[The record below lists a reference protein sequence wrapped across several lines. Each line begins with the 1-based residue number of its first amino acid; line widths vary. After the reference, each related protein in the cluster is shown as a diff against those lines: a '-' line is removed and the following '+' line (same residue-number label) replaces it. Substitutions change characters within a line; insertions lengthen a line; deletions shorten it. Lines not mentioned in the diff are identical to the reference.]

1 MALFRSLLLLL
12 WMLTSSLAMAMA
24 PITIQDIRVE
34 GAQRV
39 EPGTIFS
46 YLPLK
51 VGDTVTPEKADS
63 ALKALYDTGFFSD
76 VKLEADGNVLVI
88 QVQERPSIARLEING
103 AKSFT
108 KDQLKD
114 ALKSIGIAEARIY
127 DKSLL
132 DKAEKELKRQHL
144 GKGKYSTQ
152 VSTTVTPL
160 PRNRV
165 ALVFN
170 IVEGEAAHIREI
182 NIVGAHAFPLK
193 ELQDQLQLNTPNW
206 LSWYTKNDQYSKQ
219 KLAADLE
226 TLRSYYQDRGYL
238 EFTVDS
244 TQVSISPDKQDVYI
258 TINISEGEP
267 YRVSE
272 VKLTGRFV
280 VPESE
285 LQALVTLKPGDI
297 FSREK
302 VTNSTKAISDRLA
315 KDGYSF
321 ANINAS
327 PEVNKEKHTAAFTF
341 VIDPGRRV
349 YVRHVNVYGNTT
361 TKDEVIRREIRQME
375 GAWYSVDKVNRSKER
390 LDRLGFFSEVTVD
403 SPPVPGTTD
412 QVDVNFTVV
421 ERQTGS
427 IQLGAGYSNAEG
439 VILSAGITQT
449 NLFGSGNSLSLGVST
464 GLVTRTYSI
473 AYTDPYWSEEGTAR
487 TISVYDRS
495 IDTTYLI
502 GVSPYMTRTLGAD
515 VTYTIPI
522 SEVNAY
528 SLGYGFESTVV
539 GVVNTS
545 PIQYVDF
552 VNQFGSMAKAIKVNM
567 GYSHDTRDSI
577 IYPMRGLSQ
586 KYGVEVGVPGENM
599 KYYRATTSE
608 QLFTPIT
615 HDSTLSLSGQLGYA
629 NGYGGVALPFFKNFF
644 GGGVGSVRGYFP
656 GSLGPQV
663 YDNYG
668 NLLNLGGN
676 KMITGSAEYFFPLPG
691 TKSTDKSFRL
701 STFVDTGNVYG
712 TNQPFSIPQLRYSA
726 GVALSWYSPMG
737 PLEFSYAAPFHYNSA
752 TDNIERLQFQ
762 LGNTF

>member
-1 MALFRSLLLLL
+1 MLLRSLFLLF
-12 WMLTSSLAMAMA
+12 WMFWSSLAMALA

-34 GAQRV
+34 GAQRI
-39 EPGTIFS
+39 EAGTIFS

-51 VGDTVTPEKADS
+51 VGDTVTSEKAS
-63 ALKALYDTGFFSD
+63 AALKALYDTGFFSD
-76 VKLEADGNVLVI
+76 VRLESEGNVLV
-88 QVQERPSIARLEING
+88 VVVHERPSIARLEING

-114 ALKSIGIAEARIY
+114 ALKSIGIAESRIY

-132 DKAEKELKRQHL
+132 DKAEKELKRQYL

-165 ALVFN
+165 ALAFN

-182 NIVGAHAFPLK
+182 NIVGAHAFTAK

-206 LSWYTKNDQYSKQ
+206 LSWYSKNDQYSKQ
-219 KLAADLE
+219 KLSGDLE

-258 TINISEGEP
+258 TVNISEGQP
-267 YRVSE
+267 YKVSD
-272 VKLTGRFV
+272 VKLAGQFV
-280 VPESE
+280 VPEAE
-285 LQALVTLKPGDI
+285 LQKLVTLKPGDT

-321 ANINAS
+321 ANINAN
-327 PEVNKEKHTAAFTF
+327 PDIDKVHHTASFTF

-349 YVRHVNVYGNTT
+349 YVRRVNIYGNTT
-361 TKDEVIRREIRQME
+361 TRDEIIRREIRQME

-390 LDRLGFFSEVTVD
+390 IDRLGFFSEVTVD

-427 IQLGAGYSNAEG
+427 IQVGAGYSNAEG
-439 VILSAGITQT
+439 VILSAGITQA

-464 GLVTRTYSI
+464 GLITRTYSI
-473 AYTDPYWSEEGTAR
+473 AYTNPYWSEEGTAR

-495 IDTTYLI
+495 IDTTYLT

-515 VTYTIPI
+515 VTYTIPV

-528 SLGYGFESTVV
+528 SVGYGYESTIV
-539 GVVNTS
+539 GVVSTS
-545 PIQYVDF
+545 PVEYVDF
-552 VNQFGSMAKAIKVNM
+552 VNQFGSLAKAIKVSM

-577 IYPMRGLSQ
+577 IYPMKGWSQ
-586 KYGVEVGVPGENM
+586 KYGVEVGVPGENLT
-599 KYYRATTSE
+599 YYRATGSE
-608 QLFTPIT
+608 QVLTPIT
-615 HDSTLSLSGQLGYA
+615 QNTTLSLSGQVGYA
-629 NGYGGVALPFFKNFF
+629 NGYGGVPLPFYKNFF

-676 KMITGSAEYFFPLPG
+676 KMITGSMEYFFPLPG
-691 TKSTDKSFRL
+691 SKSTDKSFRL

-712 TNQPFSIPQLRYSA
+712 LNQPFSIPQLRYSA
-726 GVALSWYSPMG
+726 GLALSWYSPMG
-737 PLEFSYAAPFHYNSA
+737 PLEFSYAAPFHYNSV

>member
-1 MALFRSLLLLL
+1 MLLRAFFLFF
-12 WMLTSSLAMAMA
+12 WMLSSSMAFALA

-34 GAQRV
+34 GAQRI

-51 VGDTVTPEKADS
+51 VGDTITPEKTTG

-76 VKLEADGNVLVI
+76 VRMETDGNVLVI
-88 QVQERPSIARLEING
+88 LVRERPSIARLEING

-114 ALKSIGIAEARIY
+114 ALKTIGIAESRIY

-132 DKAEKELKRQHL
+132 DKAEKELKRQYL

-182 NIVGAHAFPLK
+182 NIVGAHAFPVKDL
-193 ELQDQLQLNTPNW
+193 LDQTQLNTPNW

-219 KLAADLE
+219 KLSGDLE

-258 TINISEGEP
+258 TVNITEGQP
-267 YRVSE
+267 YRVSDI
-272 VKLTGRFV
+272 KLAGRFV
-280 VPESE
+280 VPEEE
-285 LQALVTLKPGDI
+285 LKKLVQLKVGDI

-302 VTNSTKAISDRLA
+302 ITNSTKAISDRLA

-327 PEVNKEKHTAAFTF
+327 PEVDKAHHTAAFTF

-349 YVRHVNVYGNTT
+349 YVRHVNIYGNTT

-412 QVDVNFTVV
+412 QVDVNFTVT

-427 IQLGAGYSNAEG
+427 IQVGAGYSNAEG
-439 VILSAGITQT
+439 VILSAGISQT
-449 NLFGSGNSLSLGVST
+449 NLFGSGNSLSFGAST
-464 GLVTRTYSI
+464 GLITRTYSI
-473 AYTDPYWSEEGTAR
+473 AYTDPYWSDEGTAR

-495 IDTTYLI
+495 IDTTYLT
-502 GVSPYMTRTLGAD
+502 GVSPYMTHTLGAD
-515 VTYTIPI
+515 VTYTVPI

-528 SLGYGFESTVV
+528 SVGYGYESTIV

-545 PIQYVDF
+545 PIEYVDF
-552 VNQFGSMAKAIKVNM
+552 VNQFGSLAKAIKVNM

-577 IYPMRGLSQ
+577 IYPMKGMSQ
-586 KYGVEVGVPGENM
+586 RYGVEVGVPGENM
-599 KYYRATTSE
+599 KYYRATTSA
-608 QLFTPIT
+608 QLFTPVT
-615 HDSTLSLSGQLGYA
+615 QDTTLSWSGQVGYA
-629 NGYGGVALPFFKNFF
+629 NGYGGVPLAFFKNFF

-676 KMITGSAEYFFPLPG
+676 KMITGSMEYFFPLPG
-691 TKSTDKSFRL
+691 TKTNDKSFRL

-712 TNQPFSIPQLRYSA
+712 ANQPFSIPQLRYSA
-726 GVALSWYSPMG
+726 GLALSWYSPMG